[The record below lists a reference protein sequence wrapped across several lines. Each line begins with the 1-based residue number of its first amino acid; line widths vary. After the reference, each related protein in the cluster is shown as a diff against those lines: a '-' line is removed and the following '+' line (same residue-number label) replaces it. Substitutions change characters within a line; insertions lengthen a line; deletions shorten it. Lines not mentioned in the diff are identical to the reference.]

1 MSLQAGE
8 GEVMT
13 GTGLPLSILMPRYFT
28 CPNTNNKI
36 FSLDFQLREG
46 SNAILSEPQPWITYL
61 YVYLLLHIL

>member
-46 SNAILSEPQPWITYL
+46 SNTILSEPQPWITSFH
-61 YVYLLLHIL
+61 VYLHKI